1 MSERARQ
8 LAIKLL
14 DYSTEIKEGEKI
26 LIQAVGTRTYP
37 FVEALVEEAYARKAL
52 PYVTLRDEFVERALL
67 RGGSEKQFQFQADLE
82 LARMKEMDVFIGVRG
97 SSNVLENSD
106 VPPEGLQAYSSTVM
120 KQVHMECRVPDTRWV
135 VMRWPSP
142 AFAQS
147 AKMSTRAFEDFFFKC
162 CLLDY
167 SKMSKAMDPLVA
179 LMDRTDK
186 VAIKGPG
193 TDLTFSIKGLTSV
206 KCDGKLNIPDGEVF
220 TAPVKDSV
228 NGVLQYNTPTLY
240 EGTLFDGVRL
250 VFKDGKI
257 VEESCQVGD
266 ADKLKS
272 IFDRDD
278 GSRYIGEFA
287 IGVNPY
293 VTEPMLDI
301 LFDEKIAGSFHF
313 TPGGCYDEADN
324 GNKSSVH
331 WDMVCR
337 QFESNGGG
345 EIWFDDVLIRKDGM
359 FVTDELIPLNPEE
372 LLK

>member
-14 DYSTEIKEGEKI
+14 DYSTDLKEGEKI

-37 FVEALVEEAYARKAL
+37 FVEALVEEAYKRKAL
-52 PYVTLRDEFVERALL
+52 PYVTLRDEFVERAILK
-67 RGGSEKQFQFQADLE
+67 GGSEKQFQFQADLE

-97 SSNVLENSD
+97 TSNVLENSD
-106 VPPEGLQAYSSTVM
+106 VAPEQLKAYSSTVM

-147 AKMSTRAFEDFFFKC
+147 AKMPTRVFEDFYFKC

-167 SKMSKAMDPLVA
+167 SIMSKAMDPLVE

-266 ADKLKS
+266 ADKLKD
-272 IFDRDD
+272 IFDRDE

-287 IGVNPY
+287 IGVNPH

-337 QFESNGGG
+337 QFAAHGGG
-345 EIWFDDVLIRKDGM
+345 EIWFDDVLIRKDGL